1 MFDLKRYDGKPHFV
15 ALALADGDK
24 PVADNFYVLPAK
36 DNEYNWKKTNWYI
49 TPITAYADLG
59 FAFKQPKAEVEMTVG
74 NGKVTLVNKSGVIS
88 YMNILKA
95 KDADGNLVVPFT
107 WSDNFFPILPGETKV
122 VTFTAPT
129 KEFHIELDN

>member
-1 MFDLKRYDGKPHFV
+1 MKRDMNRTVLLIGLVLGWTTCAFAQVDTGRDLSK
-15 ALALADGDK
+15 
-24 PVADNFYVLPAK
+24 
-36 DNEYNWKKTNWYI
+36 
-49 TPITAYADLG
+49 YADDK
-59 FAFKQPKAEVEMTVG
+59 FSEDDKYQVETPYQTVVVKQPKADVEMTVG
-74 NGKVTLVNKSGVIS
+74 DGQVTLVNKSGVIS

-95 KDADGNLVVPFT
+95 KDAAGNLVVPFT